1 MAFKSYHLRC
11 LLDPKTPSCQL
22 DLVPGSSSWRAGE
35 ERERGRM
42 AGEGDDLDAL
52 YGDVAGDGKGDPAR
66 AEGDPTSAAG
76 EAPSANL
83 DEVYQTYEPSKVGAK
98 VGAAPQKQDPAAANR
113 TGTGGGGGSVAV
125 YVANLQW
132 WTTDAEVE
140 SACAEF
146 GRVAGL
152 KFFEEKSNGKSKGYA
167 LVTFVDSADADA
179 CLQGL
184 NG

>member
-1 MAFKSYHLRC
+1 MS
-11 LLDPKTPSCQL
+11 D
-22 DLVPGSSSWRAGE
+22 RAGGE
-35 ERERGRM
+35 RERERERGRM

-83 DEVYQTYEPSKVGAK
+83 DEVYQTYEPSKVGAQ
-98 VGAAPQKQDPAAANR
+98 VGAAPRKHEPAAANR

-152 KFFEEKSNGKSKGYA
+152 QFFEEKSNGKSKGYA

>member
-1 MAFKSYHLRC
+1 
-11 LLDPKTPSCQL
+11 
-22 DLVPGSSSWRAGE
+22 
-35 ERERGRM
+35 M

-98 VGAAPQKQDPAAANR
+98 VGG
-113 TGTGGGGGSVAV
+113 GTPETRARRREQNGNGRRGGVAV

>member
-1 MAFKSYHLRC
+1 MGRH
-11 LLDPKTPSCQL
+11 PKNTSP
-22 DLVPGSSSWRAGE
+22 PPRT
-35 ERERGRM
+35 ERER
-42 AGEGDDLDAL
+42 
-52 YGDVAGDGKGDPAR
+52 
-66 AEGDPTSAAG
+66 AE
-76 EAPSANL
+76 
-83 DEVYQTYEPSKVGAK
+83 
-98 VGAAPQKQDPAAANR
+98 
-113 TGTGGGGGSVAV
+113 GGGSVAV

-152 KFFEEKSNGKSKGYA
+152 QFFEEKSNGKSKGYA